1 MPEFAVD
8 GGALYYDEYGDG
20 TPLLLIH
27 GTGADA
33 AMWGESIGLLARGA
47 RVIAYDRRGH
57 SRSAGPPVTGYARHA
72 EDAATLLCGLG
83 ADPAVVLG
91 WSVGG
96 VIALELA
103 IARPDLVR
111 ALVLV
116 EPPLHAKR
124 SFNPPLVAMVVRA
137 QLLRR
142 LRGERAAARA
152 FLDWAYRTR
161 SGTGGIGTLPAAVQ
175 QANLAN
181 AAAIMADLDAGTGE
195 ELTAQRLAG
204 IRCPVTCVVGADT
217 QRRLAARTLRIP
229 RLIAQARVERIEGAG
244 HASFRDQPQRFA
256 HVVLQAV
263 TASQRDPGGP
273 PPDKPDAPRLLA

>member
-1 MPEFAVD
+1 MGMPEISVD
-8 GGALYYDEYGDG
+8 GSALHYDEHGSG

-33 AMWGESIGLLARGA
+33 AMWGDAIGLLAAGA

-57 SRSAGPPVTGYARHA
+57 SRSAGPPAAEYACHA
-72 EDAATLLCGLG
+72 EDAAMLLHGLG
-83 ADPAVVLG
+83 AAPAVVLG
-91 WSVGG
+91 WSTGG
-96 VIALELA
+96 LIALELA
-103 IARPDLVR
+103 STHPDLVR
-111 ALVLV
+111 GLVLV

-142 LRGERAAARA
+142 LRGERAAAGA

-161 SGTGGIGTLPAAVQ
+161 DRTGGFDTFPIAIQ
-175 QANLAN
+175 RANLAN

-204 IRCPVTCVVGADT
+204 VTCPVTCVVAADT
-217 QRRLAARTLRIP
+217 QPRLAARTTRIP
-229 RLIAQARVERIEGAG
+229 RLITHARLERIEGAG
-244 HASFRDQPQRFA
+244 HASFHDQPQRFA
-256 HVVLQAV
+256 QVVLQAV
-263 TASQRDPGGP
+263 SASEHDPTATAGR
-273 PPDKPDAPRLLA
+273 A

>member
-1 MPEFAVD
+1 MPEIAAD
-8 GGALYYDEYGDG
+8 GSALYYEEHGDG

-33 AMWGESIGLLARGA
+33 AMWGEAVGLLAKGA

-57 SRSAGPPVTGYARHA
+57 SRSPGPPAADYARHA
-72 EDAATLLCGLG
+72 EDAALLLHGLG
-83 ADPAVVLG
+83 AAPAVVLG
-91 WSVGG
+91 WSAGG
-96 VIALELA
+96 LIALELTLA
-103 IARPDLVR
+103 QPGLVR
-111 ALVLV
+111 ALILV

-161 SGTGGIGTLPAAVQ
+161 SRIGGFGTFPTALQ
-175 QANLAN
+175 RANLAN

-195 ELTAQRLAG
+195 ELTAQRLSG
-204 IRCPVTCVVGADT
+204 VRCPVTCLVASDT
-217 QRRLAARTLRIP
+217 QQRMAARTLRIP
-229 RLIAQARVERIEGAG
+229 RLIAHAGVERIEGAG
-244 HASFRDQPQRFA
+244 HASFRDQPQAFA
-256 HVVLQAV
+256 HIVLHAV
-263 TASQRDPGGP
+263 NASERDP
-273 PPDKPDAPRLLA
+273 AATARQA